1 MDISPQS
8 CVFLEI
14 MPHYSTPFFPLQ
26 LQNSYNSSRQFSPL
40 QQNIWSSLYFFTPLG
55 YHVFHAGS
63 LSCQDARI
71 HSMRL

>member
-26 LQNSYNSSRQFSPL
+26 LQNSYKSPENSTSAV
-40 QQNIWSSLYFFTPLG
+40 YFFPAPQYNQRAFPLPQG
-55 YHVFHAGS
+55 FMCAF
-63 LSCQDARI
+63 I
-71 HSMRL
+71 KF